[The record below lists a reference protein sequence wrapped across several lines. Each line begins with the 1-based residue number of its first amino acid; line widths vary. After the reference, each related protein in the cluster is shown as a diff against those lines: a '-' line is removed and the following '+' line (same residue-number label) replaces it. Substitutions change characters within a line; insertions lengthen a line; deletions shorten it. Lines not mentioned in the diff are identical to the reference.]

1 MPETKKIN
9 EVEIVVRDILEKV
22 EKLEKDKKM
31 LLRIQE
37 DRDYWRN
44 KYTELNKLYIK
55 TWI

>member
-1 MPETKKIN
+1 MPETKKIM
-9 EVEIVVRDILEKV
+9 EVEKLVKDILDRV
-22 EKLEKDKKM
+22 INLEKDKKL

>member
-9 EVEIVVRDILEKV
+9 EVNKLVKDILDRV
-22 EKLEKDKKM
+22 IKLEKDKKL

>member
-1 MPETKKIN
+1 MPETKKIM

>member
-1 MPETKKIN
+1 MPETKKIM

-22 EKLEKDKKM
+22 EKLEKDKKL